1 MREIKF
7 KYIWQYQETGRITS
21 TIISLDD
28 LENVAKES
36 NCISFLTKLLPERLY
51 SLVARCEFTGLTDKN
66 GKEIFE
72 GDILK
77 LGYDHE
83 KKYILYINWS
93 RDHYELCTKNGIEL
107 FPMQAPS
114 TDAIEVLG
122 NIYENPELLNG
133 EYVSKEKAKEY
144 VMNYNKEKQA
154 I

>member
-51 SLVARCEFTGLTDKN
+51 TFIDRCEFTGLHDKN
-66 GKEIFE
+66 GKEIFK

-77 LGYDHE
+77 SGDDIGKVIFSRGAFMVQFDEDDFEYLQDIMFE
-83 KKYILYINWS
+83 KIGDIHN
-93 RDHYELCTKNGIEL
+93 
-107 FPMQAPS
+107 
-114 TDAIEVLG
+114 
-122 NIYENPELLNG
+122 NPELLT
-133 EYVSKEKAKEY
+133 
-144 VMNYNKEKQA
+144 Q
-154 I
+154 